1 MDAHEKRLSTF
12 EYQFKFDPQYG
23 HKLLS
28 ADMIDSKT
36 LDKVIKHYAPDIENE
51 KECVLGLFDVKRN
64 PKGKKGIL
72 FTDYKMYC
80 NLKKAKNQKI
90 WYDEITKA
98 KTRFLNRSKVIIR
111 TDDGQKFVLK
121 TTKRIGKKLVEFI
134 RIINEYNGEITDP
147 QVKLENLEQPD
158 GLNGFVAGFE
168 VGKHGMMNR
177 GFEEEKFHAAQGHG
191 FAAERANNM
200 LDRMSGKNAKI
211 LGDNNVKNG
220 PDRAIYLKDGSEILI
235 QTKYCKDG
243 TASINACFE
252 KKPGASTETFRYLDG
267 KGKPMLIEVPSDQYT
282 KAVEVMEKKILD
294 GKVPGV
300 TDPSEAKNI
309 VKKGNITYKQ
319 AVNIAKAG
327 NIDSI
332 MYDAANG
339 IVVSASAFGI
349 SAVVSLATS
358 IWNGDEFNVAVKKA
372 ATTGFKVG
380 GASFLTSV
388 LASQLSKAGLNSA
401 LVSSSEAVVKMMGSK
416 TSAALVNAFRGTAKN
431 IYGAA
436 AMKSAAKL
444 LRTNVITSVVMLFVF
459 SIGDFINLVRR
470 RITFLQFIKN
480 FVVLALSIA
489 AGVAGGLG
497 GAALGTLILPGFGSF
512 VGSIGGAIAAGALAG
527 FLGKKLLGLFIK
539 DDAEKMIK
547 IINEEFQLIVDEY
560 LLSKNEAEKVIDK
573 LTRKLSIKEMRKMV
587 ASKDKSEYA
596 RNKLLIPITEDQVK
610 KRKKIFEPS
619 KEVMLASMNQ
629 IIESV

>member
-1 MDAHEKRLSTF
+1 MNAHEKRLSTF

-23 HKLLS
+23 HKILS
-28 ADMIDSKT
+28 AEMINPKT
-36 LDKVIKHYAPDIENE
+36 LDRVIKNYAPDIENE

-90 WYDEITKA
+90 WYDEISKA
-98 KTRFLNRSKVIIR
+98 KTRLFNKSKVVIR

-121 TTKRIGKKLVEFI
+121 TTRRIGKKLVEFI
-134 RIINEYNGEITDP
+134 NIINEYNGEITEP
-147 QVKLENLEQPD
+147 KLKIENLPQPD
-158 GLNGFVAGFE
+158 GIQGVIAGFE
-168 VGKHGMMNR
+168 AGKQGKHGMINH

-200 LDRMSGKNAKI
+200 LDRISGKNAI
-211 LGDNNVKNG
+211 VVGDINEKDG
-220 PDRAIYLKDGSEILI
+220 ADRAIKLRNGTDILI
-235 QTKYCKDG
+235 QTKYCQSATD
-243 TASINACFE
+243 SINACFD
-252 KKPGASTETFRYLDG
+252 KETHMFRYIDG
-267 KGKPMLIEVPSDQYT
+267 SGKPMLIEVPSDQYT
-282 KAVEVMEKKILD
+282 KAVEVMEKKIME
-294 GKVPGV
+294 GKVAGI
-300 TDPSEAKNI
+300 TDPKEAKNI
-309 VKKGNITYKQ
+309 VKKGHITYKQ

-339 IVVSASAFGI
+339 IVLSASAFGL

-416 TSAALVNAFRGTAKN
+416 TSAAIVNAFRGTSKS

-459 SIGDFINLVRR
+459 SIGDFINLIRR

-489 AGVAGGLG
+489 AGVAGGIG
-497 GAALGTLILPGFGSF
+497 GAALGTIILPGFGSF
-512 VGSIGGAIAAGALAG
+512 MGSLIGAIAAGALAG

-587 ASKDKSEYA
+587 ASNDKSAYA
-596 RNKLLIPITEDQVK
+596 RDVLLVPITESQVK
-610 KRKKIFEPS
+610 KRKKISEPS
-619 KEVMLASMNQ
+619 KEIMLASMNQ
-629 IIESV
+629 IIEGV